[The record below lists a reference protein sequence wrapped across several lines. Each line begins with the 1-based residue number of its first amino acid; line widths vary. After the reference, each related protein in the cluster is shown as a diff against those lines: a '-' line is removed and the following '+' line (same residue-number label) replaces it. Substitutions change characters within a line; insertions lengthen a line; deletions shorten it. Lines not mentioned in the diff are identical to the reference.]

1 MKRYKLIDTVL
12 GWVVFLIASTV
23 YIMTVEPTAS
33 WWDCGEY
40 IATADKLQVGHP
52 PGAPTFQL
60 IGTLFSNFA
69 GGDVTKIA
77 LSINIMSALC
87 SGFTILF
94 LFWSITMLA
103 RKFVK
108 QPENM
113 TTAQM
118 IAVFASGVIGSLAY
132 TFSDTFWY
140 SAVEGEVY
148 AMSSCFTAIAFWI
161 ILKWE
166 EQAEEANNLRWIIL
180 IAFIIGVSIGIH
192 LLNLLT
198 IPAIAYVY
206 YFKKYPDVK
215 TGKKKKFLLVGLIS
229 MAMVAA
235 ILYVIV
241 PYIVILAGKF
251 EIFFTNEVGLPFS
264 SGTIIYFVLLA
275 GLIAWG
281 LMYSIRRQKVI
292 LNTAILSILF
302 IIIGYTTFFILVIR
316 ANANT
321 PISTLR

>member
-1 MKRYKLIDTVL
+1 MKKYKLIDTVL

-166 EQAEEANNLRWIIL
+166 E
-180 IAFIIGVSIGIH
+180 
-192 LLNLLT
+192 
-198 IPAIAYVY
+198 
-206 YFKKYPDVK
+206 
-215 TGKKKKFLLVGLIS
+215 
-229 MAMVAA
+229 
-235 ILYVIV
+235 
-241 PYIVILAGKF
+241 
-251 EIFFTNEVGLPFS
+251 
-264 SGTIIYFVLLA
+264 
-275 GLIAWG
+275 
-281 LMYSIRRQKVI
+281 
-292 LNTAILSILF
+292 
-302 IIIGYTTFFILVIR
+302 
-316 ANANT
+316 
-321 PISTLR
+321 